1 MDAVLGLLNGITVW
15 HWLGLALVLLGLEI
29 TLGTFDLLWV
39 SGAAF
44 LTSAWAALPLPAV
57 LGGWQ
62 QELVFFA
69 IVSLILLAVGRTV
82 FADVRKGT
90 PSDRPDLNQRGK
102 SMIGKTGTAV
112 SDFAGGEGRV
122 KIGDGSW
129 LASIERGE
137 VIKTGTTVKVVAING
152 TILQVEAYED

>member
-29 TLGTFDLLWV
+29 MLGTFDLLWV

-44 LTSAWAALPLPAV
+44 LTSAWAALPLPAA

-62 QELVFFA
+62 QELIFFA

-82 FADVRKGT
+82 FADFRKGT

-102 SMIGKTGTAV
+102 SMIGKSGIAV

-122 KIGDGSW
+122 KIGDSSW
-129 LASIERGE
+129 LASIEHGE